1 MSTLTP
7 TLYATDYYRWIEETV
22 TRLQERDFDAV
33 DWENLIEEVSDL
45 GKSQKNAVK
54 SLMIR
59 LVEHLLKLAYWE
71 RERMYNARKWR
82 SEIVTFRS
90 QIRDKLEES
99 PTLRSYLLEIYPKC
113 LEDARESMGEL
124 FDLPHE
130 IEISLEQAI
139 DKTWFPETAIA

>member
-1 MSTLTP
+1 
-7 TLYATDYYRWIEETV
+7 
-22 TRLQERDFDAV
+22 
-33 DWENLIEEVSDL
+33 
-45 GKSQKNAVK
+45 
-54 SLMIR
+54 
-59 LVEHLLKLAYWE
+59 
-71 RERMYNARKWR
+71 MYNVRKWR

-139 DKTWFPETAIA
+139 DKTWFPETAIE

>member
-7 TLYATDYYRWIEETV
+7 TLYATDYYRWLEETV

-59 LVEHLLKLAYWE
+59 LVEHLFKLAYWE

-124 FDLPHE
+124 FDLPQE

>member
-7 TLYATDYYRWIEETV
+7 TLYATDYYRWLEETV

-59 LVEHLLKLAYWE
+59 LVGKNVQRAK
-71 RERMYNARKWR
+71 MA
-82 SEIVTFRS
+82 FRN
-90 QIRDKLEES
+90 RD
-99 PTLRSYLLEIYPKC
+99 
-113 LEDARESMGEL
+113 
-124 FDLPHE
+124 
-130 IEISLEQAI
+130 
-139 DKTWFPETAIA
+139 FPQPNSG

>member
-7 TLYATDYYRWIEETV
+7 TLYATDYYRWLEETV

-59 LVEHLLKLAYWE
+59 LVEHLLKLAYWD
-71 RERMYNARKWR
+71 RERMYNVRKWR

-139 DKTWFPETAIA
+139 DKTWFPETAIE